1 MPRQITDWQE
11 VVAPLTLQLPSMNV
25 QGLGTCFIIGAMG
38 DSAIAL
44 TAAHCLHEAEK
55 HDIPSRVSSA
65 PSALFTIESDKK
77 TWNRIEIQGVLK
89 NQNLPAF
96 MSLPIEIQEAYSN
109 QLTDIAFLLVT
120 PSAEYADG
128 NFLNTQIDVFGGL
141 PSIGEDALV
150 AGYFE
155 TEVCSTLHRDLDGKA
170 ALQRV
175 SGRFQIIK
183 SKVKAVHIDG
193 IRDLHWPCIQI
204 ETPFYSGMSGG
215 CVMVCRSGQWLAT
228 AVVSRDL
235 SEADVAS
242 GAEAYAALIPAA
254 LNTTFPIRL
263 YQRNGED
270 NAVQVSN
277 ILDLIELGVINI
289 IGPTSGS

>member
-1 MPRQITDWQE
+1 MPGDITDWRE
-11 VVAPLTLQLPSMNV
+11 VVAPLTLQLPSMDV

-38 DSAIAL
+38 NSAIAL
-44 TAAHCLHEAEK
+44 TAAHCLDEAEK
-55 HDIPSRVSSA
+55 HDVPSRVSSA
-65 PSALFTIESDKK
+65 PSALFTFESNKK

-128 NFLNTQIDVFGGL
+128 NLLNRQIDVFGGL

-155 TEVCSTLHRDLDGKA
+155 TEVCSTHHRDLDGKA

-175 SGRFQIIK
+175 SGKFQIIK

-193 IRDLHWPCIQI
+193 IRDLRWPCIQI

-235 SEADVAS
+235 SQADVAS

-254 LNTTFPIRL
+254 LNTTFPEKQ

-277 ILDLIELGVINI
+277 ILDLIKLGVINI
-289 IGPTSGS
+289 IGPKSGN